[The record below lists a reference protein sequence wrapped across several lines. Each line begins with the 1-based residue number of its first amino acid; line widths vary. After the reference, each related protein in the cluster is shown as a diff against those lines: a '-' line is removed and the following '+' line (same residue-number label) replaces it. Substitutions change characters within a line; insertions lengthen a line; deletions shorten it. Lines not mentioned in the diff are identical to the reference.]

1 MAAAAGAGLS
11 PAYIFLEAVS
21 GVTVA
26 LAMVP
31 EAVAFSLAARIPPQI
46 GIVTSFIICL
56 LTTLLGGRPAMVS
69 GATGSIAVLIGPLI
83 QEHGLE
89 YLFYAVMLMGVIQIV
104 MGLIGVGNL
113 VRLVPISVEIGF
125 ANGLAIIIGLSQ
137 FSSYKLAGQEAAES
151 AGGWRPEAF
160 KVFADGA
167 PWEQSA
173 AGAFA
178 GIITALSFLVTVFLP
193 YVAPRI
199 PSALSGIAL
208 GTAFEW
214 AVVRAAFNSHTTT
227 VGELGSAGG
236 SFPLP
241 VWSEQ
246 KYQMPGLSG
255 KVLGDVYGVALLMAV
270 IGILESAMT
279 LSLINER
286 TKTKGNVMREVVGQG
301 VANIV
306 CGAFGGMGGCAMLGQ
321 SMINVSS
328 GARGRLSTFCTS
340 IFLLFVLLVAY
351 PAIDILP
358 VAALAGVMFNVV
370 YETFEW
376 GSLKLLL
383 ATSLPRSLRNRFLS
397 EESCRHKKIRR
408 ADALVIVVVTV
419 VTLLLD
425 LAVAVGCGVIVA
437 VLTHVCDAANMIDAV
452 AHEEPDA
459 EGRTRV
465 KVYDVRGVLFF
476 GSASKFLEL
485 FDAQGDPEEVRLV
498 FESSY
503 IADYSAVDA
512 LNKLG
517 ERYSELGK
525 RLTLQLLHPGSS
537 RIVHKAAGLLVKE
550 ITLSSA
556 EERVLDSP
564 RYRHHVEG
572 FSQSLPI
579 PENTPTG
586 QMEEE
591 SEGPR
596 LRRRATLPREASS
609 GSVGGSAT
617 PRVDAV

>member
-1 MAAAAGAGLS
+1 MAATAGAGLS
-11 PAYIFLEAVS
+11 PAYILLEAVS

-31 EAVAFSLAARIPPQI
+31 EAVAFSLAANLPPQI

-69 GATGSIAVLIGPLI
+69 GATASVAVLVGPLV
-83 QEHGLE
+83 QQHGVE
-89 YLFYAVMLMGVIQIV
+89 YLFYAVMLMGVVQIV

-125 ANGLAIIIGLSQ
+125 ANGLAIVIGLSQ
-137 FSSYKLAGQEAAES
+137 FSSYKLPGQEAADY
-151 AGGWRPEAF
+151 AGPVPEAF

-167 PWEQSA
+167 PWEQRA
-173 AGAFA
+173 VGAFA

-214 AVVRAAFNSHTTT
+214 AIVRAAFKSHTTT
-227 VGELGSAGG
+227 VGELGSGSAGG

-246 KYQMPGLSG
+246 KYHMPGLSG
-255 KVLGDVYGVALLMAV
+255 KVLGDVYTVALLMAV

-286 TKTKGNVMREVVGQG
+286 TKTRGNVMREVIGQG

-351 PAIDILP
+351 PAINILP
-358 VAALAGVMFNVV
+358 VAALSGVMFNVV

-383 ATSLPRSLRNRFLS
+383 ATSLPRSLRNRFFS
-397 EESCRHKKIRR
+397 EEACRHKKIRR
-408 ADALVIVVVTV
+408 VDALVIVVVTV
-419 VTLLLD
+419 VTLLQD
-425 LAVAVGCGVIVA
+425 LAVAVGCGVVVA
-437 VLTHVCDAANMIDAV
+437 VFTHVYDAANMIDAV
-452 AHEEPDA
+452 AHEETDA
-459 EGRTRV
+459 EGRTQL
-465 KVYDVRGVLFF
+465 KIYDVRGVLFF

-485 FDAQGDPEEVRLV
+485 FDPQGDPEEVRLV

-503 IADYSAVDA
+503 IADYSALDA

-517 ERYSELGK
+517 ERYGELGK

-537 RIVHKAAGLLVKE
+537 RIVHKAANLLVKE
-550 ITLSSA
+550 ITLSSV

-572 FSQSLPI
+572 FSQSLPV
-579 PENTPTG
+579 PENTPTS

-591 SEGPR
+591 SEGPH
-596 LRRRATLPREASS
+596 LWRRATLPREASS
-609 GSVGGSAT
+609 VGEPTTPQFSV
-617 PRVDAV
+617 

>member
-1 MAAAAGAGLS
+1 
-11 PAYIFLEAVS
+11 
-21 GVTVA
+21 
-26 LAMVP
+26 
-31 EAVAFSLAARIPPQI
+31 
-46 GIVTSFIICL
+46 
-56 LTTLLGGRPAMVS
+56 
-69 GATGSIAVLIGPLI
+69 
-83 QEHGLE
+83 
-89 YLFYAVMLMGVIQIV
+89 

-137 FSSYKLAGQEAAES
+137 FRSYKLPGHEAAEH
-151 AGGWRPEAF
+151 AGPVPEAF
-160 KVFADGA
+160 KVFADCI
-167 PWEQSA
+167 PWEQRA
-173 AGAFA
+173 VGAFA

-214 AVVRAAFNSHTTT
+214 AIVRAAFKSHTTT

-286 TKTKGNVMREVVGQG
+286 TKTRGNVMRETIGQG

-351 PAIDILP
+351 PAINILP

-397 EESCRHKKIRR
+397 EDACRHMKIRR
-408 ADALVIVVVTV
+408 VDALVIVVVTV
-419 VTLLLD
+419 VTLLQD
-425 LAVAVGCGVIVA
+425 LAVAVGCGVVVA
-437 VLTHVCDAANMIDAV
+437 VFTHVYDAANMIDAV

-459 EGRTRV
+459 EGRTKV
-465 KVYDVRGVLFF
+465 KVYDIRGVLFF

-485 FDAQGDPEEVRLV
+485 FDPEGDPEEVRLV

-503 IADYSAVDA
+503 IADYSAMDA

-517 ERYSELGK
+517 ERYGELGK

-537 RIVHKAAGLLVKE
+537 RIVHKGANLLVRE
-550 ITLSSA
+550 ITLASA
-556 EERVLDSP
+556 EEQVLDAP

-572 FSQSLPI
+572 FSQSLPV
-579 PENTPTG
+579 PESMPTS
-586 QMEEE
+586 QVEEE
-591 SEGPR
+591 AEGPH

-609 GSVGGSAT
+609 AGEPTT
-617 PRVDAV
+617 PITV